1 MISYD
6 RYEKDDEKEDFFDSD
21 APEEPQKPKEPLP
34 DPEDPAYW
42 EREESPWEH
51 LKPRRVKSVWWWLG
65 GAFVVVALLLA
76 IWLRYFSPYV
86 EEAVQYGYV
95 EHIEKRGTVFKTFE
109 GVLIPYKELMDTTR
123 LYQRDFMFTAADGK
137 IGAQLRRMQDSGT
150 PVKVEY
156 KMYHATVPWRGA
168 SRVIVTAVDT
178 ADASRILPPEFAPRR
193 Q

>member
-95 EHIEKRGTVFKTFE
+95 EHRFQD
-109 GVLIPYKELMDTTR
+109 LRRSADT
-123 LYQRDFMFTAADGK
+123 LKGADG
-137 IGAQLRRMQDSGT
+137 
-150 PVKVEY
+150 
-156 KMYHATVPWRGA
+156 YHAPISARLHVYG
-168 SRVIVTAVDT
+168 S
-178 ADASRILPPEFAPRR
+178 RR
-193 Q
+193 QDRRPAQAHAGFRHPGEGGV